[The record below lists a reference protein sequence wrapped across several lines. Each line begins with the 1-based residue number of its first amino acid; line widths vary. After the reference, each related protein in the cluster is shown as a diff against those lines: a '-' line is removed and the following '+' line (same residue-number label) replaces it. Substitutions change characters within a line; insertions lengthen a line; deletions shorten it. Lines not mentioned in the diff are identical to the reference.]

1 MVAKQYSVCS
11 KQCTLNSVSHFA
23 LIGLNRGDGNITN
36 TPEAAL
42 AAKEKVSE
50 YLWAIELGNEPDCK
64 SELLRL
70 EKFDSD
76 LF

>member
-11 KQCTLNSVSHFA
+11 NQCTPNSLSNLAF
-23 LIGLNRGDGNITN
+23 IGLNRGDGNITN
-36 TPEAAL
+36 TLEAAL
-42 AAKEKVSE
+42 AAKSNVSE

-70 EKFDSD
+70 
-76 LF
+76 